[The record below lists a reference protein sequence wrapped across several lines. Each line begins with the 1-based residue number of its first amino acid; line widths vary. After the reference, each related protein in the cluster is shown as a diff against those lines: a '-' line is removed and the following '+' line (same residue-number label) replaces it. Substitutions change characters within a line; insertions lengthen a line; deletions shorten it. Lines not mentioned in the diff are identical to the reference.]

1 MPQVSQNP
9 NSIMNTALIDVVLPT
24 IEYALGGG
32 AKSVAL
38 CSHLGRPIG
47 EKIESSPWR
56 QWLRWSGKA
65 QQACATEE
73 RRRQS
78 EVEAAFAAPAP
89 GKVIPQENSRLYT
102 DEESRGKAADGIE
115 RQRCLRHRR
124 PCPQFHSE
132 QWLHK

>member
-1 MPQVSQNP
+1 MPWQDAYHQ
-9 NSIMNTALIDVVLPT
+9 
-24 IEYALGGG
+24 
-32 AKSVAL
+32 
-38 CSHLGRPIG
+38 
-47 EKIESSPWR
+47 

-102 DEESRGKAADGIE
+102 QEEGKGKAADGIE
-115 RQRCLRHRR
+115 ITLILR
-124 PCPQFHSE
+124 S
-132 QWLHK
+132 